1 MARRIPGDLIDSL
14 RRQADIVEVVGGY
27 VSLKKQGQNYMGLC
41 PFHQEKTPSFNVSP
55 SKQIFHCFGCGKG
68 GDVYTFLM
76 EHDGLSFQEAA
87 EKLAARYGVI
97 LPDEDS
103 SPEQKRQE
111 ARAKRLRQINRWAM
125 EAWQEALAAASGSP
139 ARDYLVQRGISDD
152 TIARFYL
159 GYAPE
164 QRDYLTGRL
173 LDKGAQEQE
182 LLLLGLASKSEQG
195 RLTDKF
201 RGRVIFPI
209 LDAREQVAGFG
220 GRIIGPG
227 QPKYLN
233 SQETPLFQKGRILF
247 GLPAAKNAI
256 RQMDQAIVMEG
267 YMDVLTAHQYGVAHT
282 VASLGTS
289 LTADQAKL
297 LTGYSYRTLICYDG
311 DAAGAAAALR
321 GMDILDKQGAQ
332 VGVIR
337 IPQGEDPDD
346 FLRNYGKESFLQL
359 ADQACSLFTYKF
371 LLNREKFDEQETS
384 GKVAIIQA
392 TLPELARVS
401 SPVARQGY
409 ITMMADTLQFPEQA
423 IRDELRRYFGG
434 YQHNDRTAPA
444 KAPEIAVRG
453 SEATAQAFVI
463 RRLLQ
468 DFSRQQDIEAA
479 GGEGLFAHP
488 QAKNLYQTICAL
500 IGAGYCD
507 LKEEDLITVVDR
519 EEERQW
525 LTGILLEDPPP
536 GDEEKVYR
544 DSLRTLMRQ
553 RLDRRIHRVMTDL
566 TAAEK
571 AGNATVAN
579 EMMAAIS
586 ELNLEKQRLRS

>member
-1 MARRIPGDLIDSL
+1 MARRIPGDVIDSL
-14 RRQADIVEVVGGY
+14 RRQADIVEVVGSY
-27 VSLKKQGQNYMGLC
+27 VSLKKRGQNYMGLC

-55 SKQIFHCFGCGKG
+55 AKQIFHCFGCGKG

-87 EKLAARYGVI
+87 EKLAARYGFA
-97 LPDEDS
+97 LPEEES

-111 ARAKRLRQINRWAM
+111 ARARRLRQINRWAM
-125 EAWQEALAAASGSP
+125 EIYQEALASGVGSP
-139 ARDYLVQRGISDD
+139 GRDYLAQRGISEE
-152 TIARFYL
+152 TIAGFHL
-159 GYAPE
+159 GFAPD
-164 QRDYLTGRL
+164 QWDYLTERL
-173 LDKGAQEQE
+173 LGKGTEARE
-182 LLLLGLASKSEQG
+182 LVLLGLASGTERG
-195 RLTDKF
+195 RLTDRF
-201 RGRVIFPI
+201 RGRVMFPI

-220 GRIIGPG
+220 GRIIGQG

-256 RQMDQAIVMEG
+256 RQMDQAIIMEG
-267 YMDVLTAHQYGVAHT
+267 YMDVLTAHQYGVTHT

-297 LTGYSYRTLICYDG
+297 LTGYTYRTLICYDG

-321 GMDILDKQGAQ
+321 GMDVLDRQGAQ

-337 IPQGEDPDD
+337 IPEGADPDD
-346 FLRNYGKESFLQL
+346 YLREHGKASFLEL
-359 ADQACSLFTYKF
+359 AEKAYSLFAYKF
-371 LLNREKFDEQETS
+371 LLNREKFDENETS

-392 TLPELARVS
+392 TLPELARVG

-409 ITMMADTLQFPEQA
+409 ITMMADTLQFPEPA
-423 IRDELRRYFGG
+423 IREELRRYFGG

-453 SEATAQAFVI
+453 SEVTAQAFVI

-468 DFSRQQDIEAA
+468 DFGRQHDIEEA

-507 LKEEDLITVVDR
+507 LREEDLITVVDR

-553 RLDRRIHRVMTDL
+553 MLDRRIHRVMADL

-571 AGNATVAN
+571 AGNATAAN
-579 EMMAAIS
+579 EMMTAIS
-586 ELNLEKQRLRS
+586 ALNLEKQRLRS